1 MTRQRCRNPGEEQ
14 SLLCTAGKITVAPLY
29 HDSEGG
35 RNNTSLIFLMN
46 PFHSRQ
52 GTGLQHTGGCSGDL
66 LSCIRGHQTQQ
77 QDTAAAREHPPASS
91 SPRIPAGREPKIHP
105 MPSLPWQGHPHQPR
119 LLPALPS
126 LARGTARLQ
135 AVHYCSSHT
144 DNLLTATVKG

>member
-29 HDSEGG
+29 HDSGGG

-77 QDTAAAREHPPASS
+77 QDTAAARDHPPAAPAPESQRGGS
-91 SPRIPAGREPKIHP
+91 LKSIPCHPCPGRDTPTSPGCCHP
-105 MPSLPWQGHPHQPR
+105 CLAQPG
-119 LLPALPS
+119 ALPGS
-126 LARGTARLQ
+126 RLFII
-135 AVHYCSSHT
+135 VHPT
-144 DNLLTATVKG
+144 PIIF

>member
-66 LSCIRGHQTQQ
+66 LSCIEGTKPNSRTQQ
-77 QDTAAAREHPPASS
+77 QPGIT
-91 SPRIPAGREPKIHP
+91 
-105 MPSLPWQGHPHQPR
+105 
-119 LLPALPS
+119 LLPAPAPESQRGGSLKSIPCHPCPGRDTPTSPGCCQPCPAWPGALPGS
-126 LARGTARLQ
+126 RLFII
-135 AVHYCSSHT
+135 VHPT
-144 DNLLTATVKG
+144 PIIF